1 MKHLS
6 ALLILFTLTLHIGCD
21 KPAAPAPESE
31 KPAATELGFKAACPL
46 CVGHEIE
53 VMSDTPTTTYEGTTY
68 YFCSKHC
75 YNAFT
80 RDPAAA
86 VKKIAA
92 AATQATSKPAA
103 H

>member
-6 ALLILFTLTLHIGCD
+6 ALLVLLALSLIVGCD
-21 KPAAPAPESE
+21 KPTAPAPEAE
-31 KPAATELGFKAACPL
+31 KPVATALGFKSACPL

-75 YNAFT
+75 YNAFIK
-80 RDPAAA
+80 DPAAA
-86 VKKIAA
+86 VKKITA
-92 AATQATSKPAA
+92 AATQATTQPT